1 MHTLG
6 FDSSREHLPSLSYLK
21 VIVSKVLF
29 PTLQKVDEMQIRVRW
44 KKGPEEIHSWS
55 SESQHINYLYAG
67 DCALVH
73 LKMSCVSRSICSP
86 LTNRADSPG
95 CRPRVPLKNC
105 GDEGAREGETS
116 MWLNILLTSKLEK
129 LLVQLQLSGSPHSLA
144 GNVKAG
150 RCVSQL
156 FCKTR
161 GVQSKQSSDKTR
173 CRLQTGTDS
182 SV

>member
-6 FDSSREHLPSLSYLK
+6 FDSGSEHLPSPSYLK
-21 VIVSKVLF
+21 VIVSKKLNF
-29 PTLQKVDEMQIRVRW
+29 PRCKRLMKCKLEWDEKR
-44 KKGPEEIHSWS
+44 PEEIHSWS

-95 CRPRVPLKNC
+95 CTPRVPLKNC
-105 GDEGAREGETS
+105 GDERAREGETS

-129 LLVQLQLSGSPHSLA
+129 LPVQLQLSRSPHSLA

-150 RCVSQL
+150 RRVSQL
-156 FCKTR
+156 LCKTR

-173 CRLQTGTDS
+173 CRLQTATDS